1 MLPFSRFSNIE
12 ELIQDLI
19 LSLIAELPPI
29 RKVGEKIKSE
39 TLKNFNFVLIKNDV
53 AYKTHFKIF
62 LKVAEIFVKAFP
74 NPEDI
79 RVSLREKYHSLQQ
92 RLRHCV
98 VKGNFCRFLGI

>member
-1 MLPFSRFSNIE
+1 M
-12 ELIQDLI
+12 
-19 LSLIAELPPI
+19 
-29 RKVGEKIKSE
+29 KINQNQR
-39 TLKNFNFVLIKNDV
+39 LKNFNFVLIKNDV

-98 VKGNFCRFLGI
+98 VKGNFWHFLGI